1 MRMLGRLTSDLGFLR
16 TLFALGVVVV
26 IACSPLAD
34 GAFHEDWRFWPAVIA
49 PVFLPVFAFT
59 LPLDIT
65 MAGVFRA
72 STDDGAEKRRYRRI
86 MWFDTGLLIA
96 LILSWTPFIIRLTAP
111 VE

>member
-1 MRMLGRLTSDLGFLR
+1 MHMLGRWASDLGFLR
-16 TLFALGVVVV
+16 TVFALCVMLVS
-26 IACSPLAD
+26 ACAPLAD
-34 GAFHEDWRFWPAVIA
+34 GSFHSDWRFWPGVIA
-49 PVFLPVFAFT
+49 PVFVPVLAFT

-72 STDDGAEKRRYRRI
+72 STEDRAEKQRYRRI
-86 MWFDTGLLIA
+86 IWFDTGLLTI